1 MSDSLS
7 PTPNTP
13 LNINQVIISSNA
25 NLIKTATPDIVLFNN
40 EAVLIEQMTDLIFEN
55 IGGQELISISRSD
68 TINGQN
74 ISYQPIKNIKSIQ
87 QAYNS
92 NNILGLQKTSDK
104 YFSGFSINFYQKV
117 PNVGNGLNGTNV
129 YVDDLGNLVIEAINL
144 NNDEQLEVQ
153 LSTSGTIYS
162 IQLDGNESW

>member
-1 MSDSLS
+1 MSSNLS

-13 LNINQVIISSNA
+13 LNINQILSSSNA
-25 NLIKTATPDIVLFNN
+25 NLVKTATPDIVLFDDDS
-40 EAVLIEQMTDLIFEN
+40 VPVEQMTDLIFEN
-55 IGGQELISISRSD
+55 IGGQELVNIARND

-74 ISYQPIKNIKSIQ
+74 ISYQPIKNIRSIQ
-87 QAYNS
+87 QSYNP

-104 YFSGFSINFYQKV
+104 YFSGFSIRFDQKT
-117 PNVGNGLNGTNV
+117 PNVGNGLDGTNV
-129 YVDDLGNLVIEAINL
+129 YVDDSGNLVIEAIGL

-162 IQLDGNESW
+162 IQFDGNES